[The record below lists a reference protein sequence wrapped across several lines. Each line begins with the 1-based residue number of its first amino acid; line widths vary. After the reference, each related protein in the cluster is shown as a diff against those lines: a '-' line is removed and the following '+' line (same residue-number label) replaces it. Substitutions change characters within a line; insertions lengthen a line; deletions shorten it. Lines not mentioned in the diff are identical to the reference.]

1 MFTIGISMLRVN
13 TFSGLDLGCESYSQQ
28 RAKPVG
34 SIFLE
39 YFSTDQDL
47 IQFNML
53 FKWFRLNILILFQIE
68 SYLIKGNSC
77 SSTDCVTEKQK
88 KEKNPLF
95 LAYVQIFMS

>member
-1 MFTIGISMLRVN
+1 MITIDTRMSRVN
-13 TFSGLDLGCESYSQQ
+13 TFSGLDLGCESHSQR

-47 IQFNML
+47 IQFDVV
-53 FKWFRLNILILFQIE
+53 FQWFRLNILILFQNE

-77 SSTDCVTEKQK
+77 FSTDCVIR
-88 KEKNPLF
+88 KEEEGVNL
-95 LAYVQIFMS
+95 L